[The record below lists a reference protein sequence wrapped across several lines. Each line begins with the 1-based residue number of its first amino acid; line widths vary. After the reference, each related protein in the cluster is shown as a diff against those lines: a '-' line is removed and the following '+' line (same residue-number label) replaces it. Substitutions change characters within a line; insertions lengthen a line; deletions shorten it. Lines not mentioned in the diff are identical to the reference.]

1 MTEQD
6 SDSPSID
13 LKGVSITLVVALIVI
28 FVGVQVATT
37 VTDEQLEQMEEE
49 EIRDTCMGVAGCG
62 TGTWGLIPVTGIVLV
77 LSVIMVH
84 VISLRK
90 PHSQRDLDDLKE
102 TKQLYV
108 EGEIGILELEE
119 RLDDEMDDEQ

>member
-1 MTEQD
+1 MSED
-6 SDSPSID
+6 STNID
-13 LKGVSITLVVALIVI
+13 LKSVSITLVVALVVV

-49 EIRDTCMGVAGCG
+49 EISETCMGVAGCG
-62 TGTWGLIPVTGIVLV
+62 TGTWGLIPVAGIVLV

-90 PHSQRDLDDLKE
+90 PHSKRDLDDLQDVK
-102 TKQLYV
+102 KLYV
-108 EGEIGILELEE
+108 EGEIGILELED
-119 RLDDEMDDEQ
+119 RLDDEIDDEQ